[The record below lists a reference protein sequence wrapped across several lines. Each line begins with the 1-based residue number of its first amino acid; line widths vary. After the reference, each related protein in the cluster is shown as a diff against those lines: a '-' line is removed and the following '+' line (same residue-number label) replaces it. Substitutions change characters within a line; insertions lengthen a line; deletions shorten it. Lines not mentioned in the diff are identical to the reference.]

1 MNLDVLN
8 ELPSPAEYRSLRGA
22 AGWGELSEEI
32 AQKALSSSS
41 ISICVRKGS
50 KLVGF
55 GRVVGDGVLYFYI
68 ADVFVDPAQ
77 RGQGLGDLIISTI
90 IDRIR
95 EMAEPT
101 ATVAVLA
108 APGRESFYEKFG
120 FERCPNKYF
129 GDGMAFLEPIENFPV

>member
-1 MNLDVLN
+1 L
-8 ELPSPAEYRSLRGA
+8 
-22 AGWGELSEEI
+22 
-32 AQKALSSSS
+32 
-41 ISICVRKGS
+41 GS

-129 GDGMAFLEPIENFPV
+129 GDGMAFLEPIENFPVWGCCKTQRSQHSLHHRPKQPSRPRL